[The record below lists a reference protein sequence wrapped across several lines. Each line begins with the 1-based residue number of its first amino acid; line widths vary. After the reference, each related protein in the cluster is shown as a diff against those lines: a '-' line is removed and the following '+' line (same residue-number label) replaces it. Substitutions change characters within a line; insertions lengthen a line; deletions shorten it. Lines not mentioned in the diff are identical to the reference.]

1 MLIAT
6 NWLSVNWNIRLDN
19 EVIFNL
25 LFFFPVWLCPQ
36 CIKFSVFDWTHR
48 ESDDPYEQ
56 EPLGSC
62 EATLAEIVARGGD
75 GQVHTYTYTIIIFT
89 LQLMC

>member
-1 MLIAT
+1 M
-6 NWLSVNWNIRLDN
+6 
-19 EVIFNL
+19 
-25 LFFFPVWLCPQ
+25 
-36 CIKFSVFDWTHR
+36 FDWTHR

-75 GQVHTYTYTIIIFT
+75 GQVHTYTIFIAY
-89 LQLMC
+89 LHIRFVYLLA